1 MIKNENTNQNEVR
14 NSIPFKY
21 VPTPTNLMF
30 FVDSDCLKM
39 LILLMQ
45 EESYWKSKGKLVDGY
60 FFKSIDD
67 LKKHMLMSN
76 DQDVRL
82 TLDALYINK
91 LIDIIP
97 QGQQHKASKI
107 KINQERINEVDKMTI
122 TDVEK
127 FLPKVLR
134 LKRGS
139 KCSYLDKKGVNS
151 ITPEATIL
159 STNCT
164 SDCTSDCTQH
174 STPKLY
180 NIDKSNKIDNNI
192 IVDNIIAE
200 VPREKDSNN
209 PNLIS
214 KGLIDDS
221 NGKHLMD
228 ASATKAAAQTKEQ
241 TKGNVINEDKLGIK
255 LKQDFDRLERE
266 DFYKNLYS
274 YSIAELKDLQN
285 KRPTLPLSMND
296 TEKGYIVYQSTKIL
310 RSKGVS

>member
-1 MIKNENTNQNEVR
+1 MEIKKNEVKDG
-14 NSIPFKY
+14 IPYQFTAN
-21 VPTPTNLMF
+21 PLNLMF
-30 FVDSDCLKM
+30 VLDSDCLKM
-39 LILLMQ
+39 LNLLIQ

-60 FFKSIDD
+60 FFKSVDD

-107 KINQERINEVDKMTI
+107 KINLERINEVDKMTI

-127 FLPKVLR
+127 FLPKVLK

-139 KCSYLDKKGVNS
+139 KCSYLDKKGANS

-164 SDCTSDCTQH
+164 SDCTQH
-174 STPKLY
+174 STPKLDKIDKLN
-180 NIDKSNKIDNNI
+180 NIDKIDNNI

-200 VPREKDSNN
+200 VPREKVSNN
-209 PNLIS
+209 PKLIS

-221 NGKHLMD
+221 NVK
-228 ASATKAAAQTKEQ
+228 ASATKAAAQATEQ
-241 TKGNVINEDKLGIK
+241 TKSTITNGDKLVLK
-255 LKQDFDRLERE
+255 LNQDFERLDRE

-274 YSIAELKDLQN
+274 YSTAELKEIR
-285 KRPTLPLSMND
+285 KRIPTL
-296 TEKGYIVYQSTKIL
+296 KIGMSSSDQDNMKYYTTMAI
-310 RSKGVS
+310 RKKEAS